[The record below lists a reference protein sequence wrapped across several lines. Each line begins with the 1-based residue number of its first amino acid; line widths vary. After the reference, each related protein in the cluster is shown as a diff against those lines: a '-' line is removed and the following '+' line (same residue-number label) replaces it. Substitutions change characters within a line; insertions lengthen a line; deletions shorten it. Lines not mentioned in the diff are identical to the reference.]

1 MLGFLFSKFRDWT
14 TVNIE
19 FYWRVS
25 MRARLHKYFL
35 LSLITIVTT
44 TFALPTL
51 SNAVE
56 VSYLYKLSDFTGP
69 FLIGGGRMFVDKE
82 RNESYIVYQN
92 VVRVFNENGL
102 EIYRFNESNSLGRLS
117 ALAVDHDG
125 TIFFLSYDA
134 RGVYG
139 IIRCNYRGE
148 PTGRIEVT
156 GLPPDFA
163 DYEKFSP
170 NYMAY
175 QEGKFYLADVHSLRI
190 AVADKNGQVQKT
202 YDLVPLLKLKE
213 KERPDLE
220 MGSFSVDKEGNMLFT
235 IPVLFSATV
244 LSPEGT
250 VRNFGTPG
258 SLPGKFG
265 VVSGITTDNK
275 GNYLVADKLKCVIN
289 VFDRD
294 TNFLMEFGGRGNGP
308 ESLIVPD
315 FLAVD
320 GSDKVYVT
328 QGGNRGVSVFRLF
341 YN

>member
-1 MLGFLFSKFRDWT
+1 MGTSKLKKT
-14 TVNIE
+14 
-19 FYWRVS
+19 
-25 MRARLHKYFL
+25 
-35 LSLITIVTT
+35 SLTILIAMVALMS
-44 TFALPTL
+44 ALPTV

-117 ALAVDHDG
+117 AIAVDHDG
-125 TIFFLSYDA
+125 AIFFLSYDD
-134 RGVYG
+134 RGAYG

-148 PTGRIEVT
+148 PAGRIEIA
-156 GLPPDFA
+156 GLPSDFA
-163 DYEKFSP
+163 VSEKFSP

-175 QEGKFYLADVHSLRI
+175 QEGKFYLADTHNLRI
-190 AVADKNGQVQKT
+190 AVADKNGQAQKT
-202 YDLVPLLKLKE
+202 YDLVPLLDLKE
-213 KERPDLE
+213 KDRPDLE

-265 VVSGITTDNK
+265 IVSGITTDNK
-275 GNYLVADKLKCVIN
+275 GNYLVADKLRCVIG
-289 VFDRD
+289 VFDRS
-294 TNFLMEFGGRGNGP
+294 TKFLMEFGGRGNNP
-308 ESLIVPD
+308 ENLIVPD
-315 FLAVD
+315 LLAVD

>member
-1 MLGFLFSKFRDWT
+1 
-14 TVNIE
+14 
-19 FYWRVS
+19 
-25 MRARLHKYFL
+25 
-35 LSLITIVTT
+35 
-44 TFALPTL
+44 
-51 SNAVE
+51 
-56 VSYLYKLSDFTGP
+56 
-69 FLIGGGRMFVDKE
+69 MFVDKD
-82 RNESYIVYQN
+82 RNEAYVVYQN

-102 EIYRFNESNSLGRLS
+102 EIYRFNENNSLGRLS
-117 ALAVDHDG
+117 ALTVDQDG
-125 TIFFLSYDA
+125 TIFFLSYDD

-148 PTGRIEVT
+148 PLGRIEVA
-156 GLPPDFA
+156 GLPSDFA

-175 QEGKFYLADVHSLRI
+175 REGQFYLADTHRLRI

-202 YDLVPLLKLKE
+202 YDLVPLLDLKE
-213 KERPDLE
+213 KDRPDLE

-250 VRNFGTPG
+250 VRNFGKPG
-258 SLPGKFG
+258 SIPGKFG

-275 GNYLVADKLKCVIN
+275 GNYLVADKLRCVIS
-289 VFDRD
+289 VFDRSAQ
-294 TNFLMEFGGRGNGP
+294 FLMEFGGRGKGLEN
-308 ESLIVPD
+308 LIVPD
-315 FLAVD
+315 LLAVD